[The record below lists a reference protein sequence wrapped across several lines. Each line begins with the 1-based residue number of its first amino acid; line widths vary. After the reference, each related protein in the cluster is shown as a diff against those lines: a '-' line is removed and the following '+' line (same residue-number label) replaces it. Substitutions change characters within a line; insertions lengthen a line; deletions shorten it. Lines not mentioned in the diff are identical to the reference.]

1 VLLPAS
7 SAQLVWCR
15 LLAFL
20 VLRLIQAS
28 LAYVEAKRAVGYQLS
43 RLNRIWVYAVFVC
56 ITWGASSVIGNAL
69 RGLLLE
75 PFAIKSSSMEP
86 ALEQGDQVY
95 IFKRGPGARLERGSV
110 IVWTDH
116 RIDRALAS
124 RIVAFGGDDTKA
136 AEFGNAR
143 LRPSLRASTFVSPLR
158 VVADRCPNQ
167 EQRRY
172 PHGFS
177 RSQTTGENHMRL
189 IIIGAGFA
197 GMYAALSAA
206 RLRDIQGVSPE
217 ELEIALVAP
226 EPTLVVRPRLY
237 EPKPETLTAP
247 LLDVL
252 KAIDVVYVQGSA
264 ETIDT
269 KSHAVEVLTAKGSR
283 KTLSYDRLV
292 VATGSRLFRPN
303 IPGLAEHGFS
313 VDNLDDAVALDKHLH
328 SLAER
333 PALNGRDTVVV
344 AGGGFTGI
352 EAATE
357 VPSRLREILG
367 KDARTRVII
376 VERNG
381 AIAPDMGE
389 GPRPIIEEALRK
401 LSVET
406 RLGAGVA
413 ALDKSGVT
421 LSDGERIEAETVIW
435 AGGIRAAPLTAQ
447 IPAERDNFGRLL
459 VDRDLRVLSVPGVFA
474 TGDAARAASDD
485 LGNYALMSCQH
496 ATRMGAFAG
505 NNAAAELLGVPT
517 KPYHQKAYVTCLDLG
532 EAGALFTRG
541 WERKVELVGDVAKK
555 TKHEINT
562 VWIYPPKAE
571 RAAALASADPERVT
585 DL

>member
-1 VLLPAS
+1 
-7 SAQLVWCR
+7 
-15 LLAFL
+15 
-20 VLRLIQAS
+20 
-28 LAYVEAKRAVGYQLS
+28 
-43 RLNRIWVYAVFVC
+43 
-56 ITWGASSVIGNAL
+56 
-69 RGLLLE
+69 
-75 PFAIKSSSMEP
+75 
-86 ALEQGDQVY
+86 
-95 IFKRGPGARLERGSV
+95 
-110 IVWTDH
+110 
-116 RIDRALAS
+116 
-124 RIVAFGGDDTKA
+124 
-136 AEFGNAR
+136 
-143 LRPSLRASTFVSPLR
+143 
-158 VVADRCPNQ
+158 
-167 EQRRY
+167 
-172 PHGFS
+172 
-177 RSQTTGENHMRL
+177 MRL

-226 EPTLVVRPRLY
+226 KPTLVVRPRLY

-252 KAIDVVYVQGSA
+252 KAIDVDYVQGSA

-269 KSHAVEVLTAKGSR
+269 KSRVVQIATAKGTR

-313 VDNLDDAVALDKHLH
+313 VDQLEDAVALDKHLH
-328 SLAER
+328 GLADR
-333 PALNGRDTVVV
+333 PAMNGRDTVVV

-357 VPSRLREILG
+357 MPARLRKILG
-367 KDARTRVII
+367 KDVKPRVII

-389 GPRPIIEEALRK
+389 GPRPVIEDALRK
-401 LSVET
+401 VGVET

-413 ALDKSGVT
+413 SLDKSGVT
-421 LSDGERIEAETVIW
+421 LSSGEHIEAETVIW
-435 AGGIRAAPLTAQ
+435 AAGIRAAPLTQQ
-447 IPAERDNFGRLL
+447 ISAERDNFGRLL
-459 VDRDLRVLSVPGVFA
+459 VDRELRVPGVQGVFA
-474 TGDAARAASDD
+474 TGDAARAACDD
-485 LGNYALMSCQH
+485 DGNYALMSCQH

-541 WERKVELVGDVAKK
+541 WERKVEMTGDVAKK
-555 TKHEINT
+555 TKQEINT

-571 RAAALASADPERVT
+571 RAAALASADPENVT
-585 DL
+585 KV